1 MSVCVHV
8 CVRVRVR
15 VRVCVHLRVRVRVR
29 VCVHVRVR
37 ACVCVCVRL
46 FLSFCFVLFFSPCM
60 RSTRTFP
67 FLFLLRALSHSWS
80 VCHIHAPSCPLSG
93 TLD

>member
-1 MSVCVHV
+1 
-8 CVRVRVR
+8 VRVRVR

-46 FLSFCFVLFFSPCM
+46 FLSFFLFCFFHLACVLQGPFPFFS
-60 RSTRTFP
+60 SF
-67 FLFLLRALSHSWS
+67 ALSLILGLCVTSMRP
-80 VCHIHAPSCPLSG
+80 HALSLAHLIEHTG
-93 TLD
+93 AQ